1 MILGIVLAFFMT
13 PTGLLPAL
21 VGEEDEV
28 TGGVLMEEGLLVDG
42 ELLVRQL
49 ANPLT
54 GGETARR
61 FDVGV
66 LLAEDVD
73 LIGTIKE

>member
-1 MILGIVLAFFMT
+1 MVPAFFMT
-13 PTGLLPAL
+13 PTGLLLAL

-49 ANPLT
+49 ASPLT

-61 FDVGV
+61 LETGV
-66 LLAEDVD
+66 LLAEAVD
-73 LIGTIKE
+73 LIGAIMQ